1 MTRARTGPGAVRIS
15 AGRWKGRRLE
25 VPPGA
30 RPTAARAREALFDI
44 LGERVAGARFLDLH
58 AGSGAVGFE
67 AVSRG
72 AARAVLVDLDVE
84 AMRSNAERL
93 SAGDTIEIL
102 ASDADRAIRFLGGR
116 GESFDVVFSDPP
128 YAGAGEGAP
137 GVSEAG
143 EAARASG
150 LVAVGGILVLQRDAG
165 PDGGSP
171 PVPSGFTRL
180 PQRRYGRNVFE
191 FFARTSR

>member
-1 MTRARTGPGAVRIS
+1 M
-15 AGRWKGRRLE
+15 
-25 VPPGA
+25 
-30 RPTAARAREALFDI
+30 
-44 LGERVAGARFLDLH
+44 
-58 AGSGAVGFE
+58 GFE

-72 AARAVLVDLDVE
+72 AARAVLVDRDVE
-84 AMRSNAERL
+84 AMRRNAERL

-102 ASDADRAIRFLGGR
+102 ASDADRAIRALGGR

-128 YAGAGEGAP
+128 YEGASPAAP
-137 GVSEAG
+137 GVSEAEEAG
-143 EAARASG
+143 EGARAAG

-171 PVPSGFTRL
+171 SVPSGFTRL
-180 PQRRYGRNVFE
+180 PQRRYGRNVFD